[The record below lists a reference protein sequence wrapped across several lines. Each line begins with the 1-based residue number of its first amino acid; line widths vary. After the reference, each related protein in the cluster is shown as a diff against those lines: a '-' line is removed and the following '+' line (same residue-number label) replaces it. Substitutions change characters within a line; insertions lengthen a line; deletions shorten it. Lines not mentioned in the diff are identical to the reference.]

1 MAIAERTGAVP
12 AQAADKEDPRTG
24 MADVLH
30 RQRAAFEAERP
41 VPRKIRDDRLRRT
54 IDLLKT
60 HQDALAEAMNED
72 FCGRPP
78 LMGKFADVL
87 PAVKA
92 LAHARR
98 HLRSWMRPERR
109 SVDFPLN
116 LLGAK
121 AWVSWE
127 PKGVVGVI
135 SPWNFPVNL
144 TFAPLAGIFAA
155 GNRAMIKPSE
165 FTPATSALI
174 AELVARYFDE
184 TEAAVF
190 TGGPEVGAAFA
201 SLPFDHLLFTG
212 ATGIAR
218 HVMRAAAENLVP
230 VTLELGGKS
239 PAIVTPSANLDRAAY
254 RIVAGKMMNAG
265 QICLAPDYALVPRG
279 QEEAFVEA
287 LEDTAA
293 ALYPRIKDNPD
304 YTAVINRRHK
314 ERLLGYLRDAE
325 EKGARVRVVNPA
337 GERFDPE
344 DNSTVL
350 PLHILTDVT
359 DEMTVMQEEIFGPL
373 LPVKPYET
381 LEEAIAYVNAH
392 PRPLGLYVFG
402 ERGEEIDQVL
412 QRTISGGVTV
422 NDVMWHVAVEDLPFG
437 GIGPSGM
444 GVYHGRD
451 GFRTFSHPR
460 SILRQP
466 KIDLLKLSGAIPPYG
481 KALERTLRM
490 QMKG

>member
-1 MAIAERTGAVP
+1 MAIAEKTRATHESGSGA
-12 AQAADKEDPRTG
+12 EDIRRR
-24 MADVLH
+24 MEEVLR

-41 VPRKIRDDRLRRT
+41 VPRKVRDDRLRRT

-92 LAHARR
+92 LAHARKN
-98 HLRSWMRPERR
+98 LRWWMRPERR

-155 GNRAMIKPSE
+155 GNRVMIKPSE

-174 AELVARYFDE
+174 AELVGRYFDE
-184 TEAAVF
+184 AEAAVF

-201 SLPFDHLLFTG
+201 SLAFDHLLFTG

-239 PAIVTPSANLDRAAY
+239 PAILTPSADLDRAAY

-265 QICLAPDYALVPRG
+265 QICLAPDYALVPRDKRD
-279 QEEAFVEA
+279 AFVAAVE
-287 LEDTAA
+287 ETASS
-293 ALYPRIKDNPD
+293 LYPRIKDNPD
-304 YTAVINRRHK
+304 YTSVINRRHK
-314 ERLLGYLRDAE
+314 ERLLGYVRDAE
-325 EKGARVRVVNPA
+325 KKGASVRVVNPA
-337 GERFDPE
+337 GESFDPE
-344 DNSTVL
+344 DNSNVL

-373 LPVKPYET
+373 LPVVGYDS
-381 LEEAIAYVNAH
+381 LDDAIAYVNAH

-402 ERGEEIDQVL
+402 ERREEIDAVL
-412 QRTISGGVTV
+412 SHTISGGVTV

-451 GFRTFSHPR
+451 GFRTFSHAR
-460 SILRQP
+460 SVLRQP

-481 KALERTLRM
+481 RALERTLKM